1 MEARAPSPVFEC
13 IDGQGRPSLHALLH
27 DGRWR
32 PCVHA
37 LALAL
42 SLMYFVG
49 CTGLPWSSKI
59 ANDAQPHEVRRAKEL
74 GKSFM
79 DQRDRSE
86 YEAAKFAWR
95 QNDVQGSRELLGKLL
110 KRNPGHREA
119 GLLLAEIMLVEQR
132 PELARQQLQST
143 LSRHPGDAETL
154 YAMGLLLDA
163 EDKPAEALPYFERA
177 AQAAPDHAEYR
188 LSRQATAE
196 RLKQEVAHESVADD
210 ASIQLATDLRPA
222 PASADASLPPSSPS
236 PSSSRRN
243 AGPPAAEAQSASEPW
258 LDQVD
263 AALVANQRESAHALV
278 RKARRDAPHDES
290 VPLSAAIL
298 AIKRDELELAVEFA
312 QDGITS
318 FPESA
323 GLHRTL
329 GAAQYRL
336 GDFKSAKQCLQ
347 QAVALDK
354 SHPLS
359 YFLLGSTLTKLGQ
372 SEAAEAYFRQAQRLD
387 PRYAARR

>member
-1 MEARAPSPVFEC
+1 MLHKRHHLRSAANIAAKEARALSPVAEF
-13 IDGQGRPSLHALLH
+13 IDGRGRPS
-27 DGRWR
+27 R
-32 PCVHA
+32 
-37 LALAL
+37 LALTLFL
-42 SLMYFVG
+42 SLSFSNG
-49 CTGLPWSSKI
+49 CAGGPGSSKL
-59 ANDAQPHEVRRAKEL
+59 ANVQPPEVRRAKEV
-74 GKSFM
+74 GKSFV
-79 DQRDRSE
+79 DQRERSE

-95 QNDVQGSRELLGKLL
+95 QNDVQGARELLEKLL

-119 GLLLAEIMLVEQR
+119 GLLLAEILLVEQR
-132 PELARQQLQST
+132 PELARQQLQRT
-143 LSRHPGDAETL
+143 LSHHPADAETL
-154 YAMGLLLDA
+154 HAMGLLLDA
-163 EDKPAEALPYFERA
+163 EDKPAEALPYFEQA
-177 AQAAPDHAEYR
+177 SQAAPDNPEYR

-196 RLKQEVAHESVADD
+196 RLKRGASNESVADGD
-210 ASIQLATDLRPA
+210 SIQLATDLEPA
-222 PASADASLPPSSPS
+222 QATADASP

-243 AGPPAAEAQSASEPW
+243 AGPPEAEAQATSEPW
-258 LDQVD
+258 LERVD
-263 AALVANQRESAHALV
+263 AALVADQRESAHALV

-298 AIKRDELELAVEFA
+298 ALKRDELELAVEFA

-329 GAAQYRL
+329 GTAQYRL
-336 GDFKSAKQCLQ
+336 GDFKSAKQSLQ